1 MPNSSGH
8 SYDDDQLIYQP
19 DDLEQSS
26 TVTEILQHVQT
37 ISRNSEKQ
45 TEHLDHLIHE
55 TQSERIQKATQTL
68 EAQQAARKT
77 LTHTDTAVLPTAT
90 LPTATRTANG
100 LKTNSTNPD
109 NTGKGPNKT
118 APNETTSLLTSINS
132 NTKNLV
138 HQGKTHGKSISN
150 LENWLNEHGLHGMSN
165 IHALLKKHS
174 ERFQHLQSFLPH
186 RQKNKVESDDA
197 SAATTM
203 VMKPVGKTDDK
214 TVKTNEPTQTAQHTP
229 TAIKKEHQQAATE
242 QKDSTRAT
250 QLKEFHSMEQDLAN
264 DLKIRKS
271 SMKEARKTYGRHSAE
286 YQMLKND
293 YQTARNHHLKQAEAR
308 AKELNTTSHLHE
320 LTQTHPLA
328 GFKFDD
334 DSILGK
340 LFNPLL
346 ADSNPEEILT
356 SMILGGITDGI
367 RLHREYSN
375 MNRNLGTNLG
385 DDIMIQGG
393 NLLADAE
400 QKIGLTT
407 YNGKNLDT
415 WRTEARSLNMQYGS
429 TGWDTWMSS
438 MKQLSNMGLSNDTNL
453 KNYALEMSTMG
464 KSASQVSQTF
474 NQLTTI
480 SKQVGVSFKNLSDTA
495 TNLSTTALKGTGNS
509 NGVISGTA
517 SLEKYM
523 NSIGMKTDAST
534 MSKLFSNQMF
544 ESMELKELTQEG
556 YGSEAAAAEATNP
569 TLLASLAAQKGVL
582 TGSLK
587 NLLRVAQNAGN
598 NTSAGV
604 YGFDMDAS
612 FLGLNP
618 LEMSKT
624 SSQSMMNANTNVTVT
639 VKTDKNLSA
648 DVYKNNQ
655 MMKALHG
662 DTDAYYTVNNQ

>member
-1 MPNSSGH
+1 MPNSSGR

-19 DDLEQSS
+19 DDLESTS

-45 TEHLDHLIHE
+45 TDHLNHLIHE

-68 EAQQAARKT
+68 EAQQAARKN
-77 LTHTDTAVLPTAT
+77 LTHT
-90 LPTATRTANG
+90 
-100 LKTNSTNPD
+100 NSTPPII
-109 NTGKGPNKT
+109 NTTVPSKT
-118 APNETTSLLTSINS
+118 AINKNSPLSPDAGSPSSKRGTTNETTSLLTSINT

-138 HQGKTHGKSISN
+138 HQGKTHAHNMSN
-150 LENWLNEHGLHGMSN
+150 LETWLNEHGLTGMST
-165 IHALLKKHS
+165 IHSLLKKHS
-174 ERFQHLQSFLPH
+174 ERFQHLQQLIPH
-186 RQKNKVESDDA
+186 RTKKTETDA
-197 SAATTM
+197 SAATPT
-203 VMKPVGKTDDK
+203 VMKSVKTGDK
-214 TVKTNEPTQTAQHTP
+214 TVKTAELTEKTA
-229 TAIKKEHQQAATE
+229 HQPSALKRE
-242 QKDSTRAT
+242 QKATTKEQSEETRAL
-250 QLKEFHSMEQDLAN
+250 QLKEFHTMENDLAN

-271 SMKEARKTYGRHSAE
+271 SMREARKTYGRHSTE

-293 YQTARNHHLKQAEAR
+293 YQTAYNHHLKTVEAR
-308 AKELNTTSHLHE
+308 AQELHTNSTLKQLTHTHSLHNI
-320 LTQTHPLA
+320 H
-328 GFKFDD
+328 FDD

-356 SMILGGITDGI
+356 SMVLGGISDGI
-367 RLHREYSN
+367 RLHREYTN

-385 DDIMIQGG
+385 DDLMIQGG

-415 WRTEARSLNMQYGS
+415 WRSEARELNMQYGT

-438 MKQLSNMGLSNDTNL
+438 MKHLSNMGLSNDTNL
-453 KNYALEMSTMG
+453 KNYAMEMSTMG

-474 NQLTTI
+474 TQLSTI
-480 SKQVGVSFKNLSDTA
+480 SKQMGVSFKNLSDTA
-495 TNLSTTALKGTGNS
+495 ANLSTTALKGTGNS
-509 NGVISGTA
+509 TGVIKGTA
-517 SLEKYM
+517 NLEKYM

-544 ESMELKELTQEG
+544 ESMELKELTEKG

-569 TLLASLAAQKGVL
+569 TLLASLAASKGVL

-587 NLLRVAQNAGN
+587 NLLHIAQTAGN

-618 LEMSKT
+618 LDVSK
-624 SSQSMMNANTNVTVT
+624 SSSTKMMNANTNVTVT

>member
-1 MPNSSGH
+1 MPNSSGR

-19 DDLEQSS
+19 DDLEQTS

-45 TEHLDHLIHE
+45 TAHLDHLIHE

-68 EAQQAARKT
+68 EAQQAARKN
-77 LTHTDTAVLPTAT
+77 LTHGNNTVLSTASPTASKT
-90 LPTATRTANG
+90 TNN
-100 LKTNSTNPD
+100 LKTNPNASNSGTPSSKHST
-109 NTGKGPNKT
+109 G
-118 APNETTSLLTSINS
+118 NETTSLLSSINT

-138 HQGKTHGKSISN
+138 HQGKTHAHNMSN
-150 LENWLNEHGLHGMSN
+150 LETWLNEHGLTGMST
-165 IHALLKKHS
+165 IHSLLKKHS
-174 ERFQHLQSFLPH
+174 EHFQHLQSFLPH
-186 RQKNKVESDDA
+186 RKKKTNDDTADTIVLPKQTPKN
-197 SAATTM
+197 
-203 VMKPVGKTDDK
+203 
-214 TVKTNEPTQTAQHTP
+214 TVKTAEPTGKTTTP
-229 TAIKKEHQQAATE
+229 QAIKREEKTATKEQSE
-242 QKDSTRAT
+242 ETRAT
-250 QLKEFHSMEQDLAN
+250 QLKEFHTMENDLAN

-271 SMKEARKTYGRHSAE
+271 SMREARKTYGRHSTE

-293 YQTARNHHLKQAEAR
+293 YQTAYNHHLKTVEAR
-308 AKELNTTSHLHE
+308 AQELHTNSTLKQLTHSHSLHNI
-320 LTQTHPLA
+320 H
-328 GFKFDD
+328 FDD
-334 DSILGK
+334 DSLLGK

-356 SMILGGITDGI
+356 SMILGGISDGI
-367 RLHREYSN
+367 RLHREYTN

-385 DDIMIQGG
+385 DDLMIQGG

-407 YNGKNLDT
+407 YNGKTLDA
-415 WRTEARSLNMQYGS
+415 WRTEARELNMQYG
-429 TGWDTWMSS
+429 TTEWDTWMSS

-453 KNYALEMSTMG
+453 KNYAMEMSTMG

-474 NQLTTI
+474 NQLSTI
-480 SKQVGVSFKNLSDTA
+480 SKQMGVSFKNLSDTA
-495 TNLSTTALKGTGNS
+495 ASLSTTALKGTGNS
-509 NGVISGTA
+509 QGVISGTA
-517 SLEKYM
+517 NLEKYM

-544 ESMELKELTQEG
+544 QSMELKELTEEG
-556 YGSEAAAAEATNP
+556 YGSEAAAAEATSP
-569 TLLASLAAQKGVL
+569 TLLASLAASKGVL

-587 NLLRVAQNAGN
+587 NLLHIAQSAGN

-618 LEMSKT
+618 LDVSK
-624 SSQSMMNANTNVTVT
+624 SSSKSMMNANTNVTVT

>member
-1 MPNSSGH
+1 MSNSSGH
-8 SYDDDQLIYQP
+8 TYDDDQLIYQP
-19 DDLEQSS
+19 DDLESTS
-26 TVTEILQHVQT
+26 TVSEILQHVQT

-45 TEHLDHLIHE
+45 TEHLNHLIHE

-77 LTHTDTAVLPTAT
+77 LTHTNTVLPAAT
-90 LPTATRTANG
+90 VPTARANNG
-100 LKTNSTNPD
+100 LKTNSTNPEAGKAPGKT
-109 NTGKGPNKT
+109 NTN
-118 APNETTSLLTSINS
+118 NETTSLLTSINS
-132 NTKNLV
+132 NTKSLV
-138 HQGKTHGKSISN
+138 HQGKTHGKNMSN

-174 ERFQHLQSFLPH
+174 ERFQHLQSFLSH

-197 SAATTM
+197 SAATTT
-203 VMKPVGKTDDK
+203 VMKPVSKPDDK
-214 TVKTNEPTQTAQHTP
+214 TVKTAESQSTGKAHPSTL
-229 TAIKKEHQQAATE
+229 KREEKQATTE
-242 QKDSTRAT
+242 QKDSTRNT
-250 QLKEFHSMEQDLAN
+250 QLKEFHSMEQSLADDLR
-264 DLKIRKS
+264 IRKN

-293 YQTARNHHLKQAEAR
+293 YQTARDHHMKQAEAR
-308 AKELNTTSHLHE
+308 AKELNTSSHLHE
-320 LTQTHPLA
+320 LTQSHPLA

-346 ADSNPEEILT
+346 EDNTPTELIS

-375 MNRNLGTNLG
+375 MNRNLGTNFG
-385 DDIMIQGG
+385 DDILMQGT
-393 NLLADAE
+393 NMLADAE
-400 QKIGLTT
+400 QKLGITT
-407 YNGKNLDT
+407 YSGKNLDA
-415 WRTEARSLNMQYGS
+415 WRDEARTLNMQYGS
-429 TGWDTWMSS
+429 TQWDTWMSS
-438 MKQLSNMGLSNDTNL
+438 MKQLSNMGLSNDSNL
-453 KNYALEMSTMG
+453 KNYALEMSAMG

-474 NQLTTI
+474 SQLTTI

-495 TNLSTTALKGTGNS
+495 TSLSTTALKGTGNS
-509 NGVISGTA
+509 SGVISGTA
-517 SLEKYM
+517 NLEKYM

-569 TLLASLAAQKGVL
+569 TLLASLAASKGVL

-618 LEMSKT
+618 LDVSKS

>member
-19 DDLEQSS
+19 DDLEQTS

-45 TEHLDHLIHE
+45 TDHLNHLIHE

-68 EAQQAARKT
+68 EAQQAARKN
-77 LTHTDTAVLPTAT
+77 LTHGNSTSLSTASPAASKT
-90 LPTATRTANG
+90 PNN
-100 LKTNSTNPD
+100 LKTSTNASNGGSPSSKRG
-109 NTGKGPNKT
+109 TQ
-118 APNETTSLLTSINS
+118 NETTSLLTSINT

-138 HQGKTHGKSISN
+138 HQGKTHAHSMSN
-150 LENWLNEHGLHGMSN
+150 LETWLNEHGLTGMST
-165 IHALLKKHS
+165 IHSLLKKHS
-174 ERFQHLQSFLPH
+174 EHFQHLQSFLPH
-186 RQKNKVESDDA
+186 RKK
-197 SAATTM
+197 
-203 VMKPVGKTDDK
+203 KTDNTDTTDTVVLPK
-214 TVKTNEPTQTAQHTP
+214 QKPSNTVKTAEQATDKTTAPHTIKREEK
-229 TAIKKEHQQAATE
+229 TATKEQSE
-242 QKDSTRAT
+242 ETRAQ
-250 QLKEFHSMEQDLAN
+250 QLKEFHSMENELAN

-271 SMKEARKTYGRHSAE
+271 SMREARKTYGRHSTE

-293 YQTARNHHLKQAEAR
+293 YQTARNHHLKTVEAR
-308 AKELNTTSHLHE
+308 AQELHTTSTLKQLTHNHSLHNI
-320 LTQTHPLA
+320 H
-328 GFKFDD
+328 FDD

-356 SMILGGITDGI
+356 SMILGGISDGI
-367 RLHREYSN
+367 RLHREYTN

-385 DDIMIQGG
+385 DDLMIQGG

-407 YNGKNLDT
+407 YNGKNLDA
-415 WRTEARSLNMQYGS
+415 WRTEARDLNMQYG
-429 TGWDTWMSS
+429 TTEWDTWMSS
-438 MKQLSNMGLSNDTNL
+438 MKHLSNMGLSNDTNL
-453 KNYALEMSTMG
+453 KNYAMEMSTMG

-474 NQLTTI
+474 TQLSTI
-480 SKQVGVSFKNLSDTA
+480 SKQMGVSFKNLSDTA
-495 TNLSTTALKGTGNS
+495 ANLSTTALKGTGNS
-509 NGVISGTA
+509 QGVIKGTA
-517 SLEKYM
+517 NLEKYM

-544 ESMELKELTQEG
+544 QSMELKELTEKG
-556 YGSEAAAAEATNP
+556 YGSEAAAAEATSP
-569 TLLASLAAQKGVL
+569 TLLASLAASKGVL

-587 NLLRVAQNAGN
+587 NLLHIAQTAGN

-604 YGFDMDAS
+604 YGFDMEAS

-618 LEMSKT
+618 LDVSK
-624 SSQSMMNANTNVTVT
+624 SSSTKMMNANTNVTVT

>member
-1 MPNSSGH
+1 MPNSSGR

-19 DDLEQSS
+19 DDLESTS

-45 TEHLDHLIHE
+45 TAHLNHLIHE

-68 EAQQAARKT
+68 EAQQAARKN
-77 LTHTDTAVLPTAT
+77 LTHNNSTSLSTASPAASKTAI
-90 LPTATRTANG
+90 N
-100 LKTNSTNPD
+100 KTNP
-109 NTGKGPNKT
+109 NTSNGGSPSSKRGT
-118 APNETTSLLTSINS
+118 QNETTSLLTSINT

-138 HQGKTHGKSISN
+138 HQGKTHAHTMSN
-150 LENWLNEHGLHGMSN
+150 LETWLNEHGLTGMST
-165 IHALLKKHS
+165 IHSLLKKHS
-174 ERFQHLQSFLPH
+174 EHFQHLQQFLPH
-186 RQKNKVESDDA
+186 RKKKTNDDTD
-197 SAATTM
+197 TTDT
-203 VMKPVGKTDDK
+203 VVLPKQTPSN
-214 TVKTNEPTQTAQHTP
+214 TVKTAEQATDKTTTPHTI
-229 TAIKKEHQQAATE
+229 TRE
-242 QKDSTRAT
+242 QKTTIKEQSEETRAQ
-250 QLKEFHSMEQDLAN
+250 QLKEFHSMENELAD
-264 DLKIRKS
+264 DLKIRKN
-271 SMKEARKTYGRHSAE
+271 SMREARKTYGRHSTE

-293 YQTARNHHLKQAEAR
+293 YQTARNHHLKTAEAR
-308 AKELNTTSHLHE
+308 AKELHTTST
-320 LTQTHPLA
+320 LTQLTHSHSLHNIH
-328 GFKFDD
+328 FDD

-356 SMILGGITDGI
+356 SMILGGISDGI
-367 RLHREYSN
+367 RLHREYTN

-385 DDIMIQGG
+385 DDLMIQGG

-407 YNGKNLDT
+407 YNGKNLDA
-415 WRTEARSLNMQYGS
+415 WRTEARELNMQYGT

-438 MKQLSNMGLSNDTNL
+438 MKQLSNMGLASDTNL
-453 KNYALEMSTMG
+453 KNYAMEMSTMG

-474 NQLTTI
+474 NQLSTI
-480 SKQVGVSFKNLSDTA
+480 SKQMGVSFKNLSDTA
-495 TNLSTTALKGTGNS
+495 TSLSTTALKGTGNS
-509 NGVISGTA
+509 TGVISGTA
-517 SLEKYM
+517 NLEKYM

-544 ESMELKELTQEG
+544 QSMELKELTEEG
-556 YGSEAAAAEATNP
+556 YGSEAAAAEATSP
-569 TLLASLAAQKGVL
+569 TLLASLAASKGVL

-587 NLLRVAQNAGN
+587 NLLHIAQTAGN

-618 LEMSKT
+618 LDVSK
-624 SSQSMMNANTNVTVT
+624 SSSTKMMNANTNVTVT

>member
-1 MPNSSGH
+1 MPNSSGR

-19 DDLEQSS
+19 DDLEQTS

-45 TEHLDHLIHE
+45 TAHLDHLIHE

-68 EAQQAARKT
+68 EAQQAARKN
-77 LTHTDTAVLPTAT
+77 LTHSNSTSLSTVSPTT
-90 LPTATRTANG
+90 VKTTRN
-100 LKTNSTNPD
+100 LKTNPNASNSGTPSSKHST
-109 NTGKGPNKT
+109 G
-118 APNETTSLLTSINS
+118 NETTSLLSSINT

-138 HQGKTHGKSISN
+138 HQGKTHAHNMSN
-150 LENWLNEHGLHGMSN
+150 LETWLNEHGLTGMST
-165 IHALLKKHS
+165 IHSLLKKHS
-174 ERFQHLQSFLPH
+174 EHFQHLQSFLPH
-186 RQKNKVESDDA
+186 RKKKTNDNTADTVVLPKQTPKN
-197 SAATTM
+197 
-203 VMKPVGKTDDK
+203 
-214 TVKTNEPTQTAQHTP
+214 TVKTAEQATGKTTTPHTIKREEKTAT
-229 TAIKKEHQQAATE
+229 KEQSE
-242 QKDSTRAT
+242 ETRAT
-250 QLKEFHSMEQDLAN
+250 QLKEFHTMENELAD
-264 DLKIRKS
+264 DLKIRKN
-271 SMKEARKTYGRHSAE
+271 SMREARKTYGRHSTE

-293 YQTARNHHLKQAEAR
+293 YQTAYNHHLKTVEAR
-308 AKELNTTSHLHE
+308 AQELHTTSTLKQLTHSHSLHNI
-320 LTQTHPLA
+320 H
-328 GFKFDD
+328 FDD
-334 DSILGK
+334 DSLLGK

-356 SMILGGITDGI
+356 SMILGGISDGI
-367 RLHREYSN
+367 RLHREYTN

-385 DDIMIQGG
+385 DDLMIQGG

-407 YNGKNLDT
+407 YNGKNLDA
-415 WRTEARSLNMQYGS
+415 WRTEARDLNMQYG
-429 TGWDTWMSS
+429 TTEWDTWMSS
-438 MKQLSNMGLSNDTNL
+438 MKHLSNMGLANDTNL
-453 KNYALEMSTMG
+453 KNYAMEMSTMG

-474 NQLTTI
+474 TQLSTI
-480 SKQVGVSFKNLSDTA
+480 SKQMGVSFKNLSDTA
-495 TNLSTTALKGTGNS
+495 ASLSTTALKGTGTS
-509 NGVISGTA
+509 TGVIRGTA
-517 SLEKYM
+517 NLEKYM

-544 ESMELKELTQEG
+544 QSMELKELTEEG
-556 YGSEAAAAEATNP
+556 YGSEAAAAEATSP
-569 TLLASLAAQKGVL
+569 TLLASLAASKGVL

-587 NLLRVAQNAGN
+587 NLLHIAQSAGN

-618 LEMSKT
+618 LDVSKS

>member
-1 MPNSSGH
+1 MPNSSGR

-19 DDLEQSS
+19 DDLEQTS

-45 TEHLDHLIHE
+45 TAHLDHLIHE

-68 EAQQAARKT
+68 EAQQAARKN
-77 LTHTDTAVLPTAT
+77 LTHGTNTVLSTASPTASK
-90 LPTATRTANG
+90 TAIN
-100 LKTNSTNPD
+100 KTNVNANNG
-109 NTGKGPNKT
+109 NTASSKHGT
-118 APNETTSLLTSINS
+118 QNETTSLLTSINT

-138 HQGKTHGKSISN
+138 HQGKTHAHSMSN
-150 LENWLNEHGLHGMSN
+150 LETWLNEHGLTGMST
-165 IHALLKKHS
+165 IHSLLKKHS
-174 ERFQHLQSFLPH
+174 ETFQRLQSFLPH
-186 RQKNKVESDDA
+186 RKKKTENTDA
-197 SAATTM
+197 SAATTT
-203 VMKPVGKTDDK
+203 VMKPVKTADK
-214 TVKTNEPTQTAQHTP
+214 TVKTAEPTEKTARQPSTL
-229 TAIKKEHQQAATE
+229 KRE
-242 QKDSTRAT
+242 QKTTAKEQSEETRAQ
-250 QLKEFHSMEQDLAN
+250 QLKEFHTMENDLAN

-271 SMKEARKTYGRHSAE
+271 SMREARKTYGRHSAE

-293 YQTARNHHLKQAEAR
+293 YQTARNHHFKTVEAR
-308 AKELNTTSHLHE
+308 AQELHTTSTLKQLTHSHSLHNI
-320 LTQTHPLA
+320 H
-328 GFKFDD
+328 FDD

-356 SMILGGITDGI
+356 SMILGGISDGI
-367 RLHREYSN
+367 RLHREYTN

-385 DDIMIQGG
+385 DDLMIQGG

-407 YNGKNLDT
+407 YNGKNLDA
-415 WRTEARSLNMQYGS
+415 WRTEARDLNMQYG
-429 TGWDTWMSS
+429 TTEWDTWMSS
-438 MKQLSNMGLSNDTNL
+438 MKHLSNMGLASDSNL
-453 KNYALEMSTMG
+453 KNYAMEMSTMG

-474 NQLTTI
+474 TQLSTI
-480 SKQVGVSFKNLSDTA
+480 SKQMGVSFKNLSDTA
-495 TNLSTTALKGTGNS
+495 ASLSTTALKGTGNS
-509 NGVISGTA
+509 TGVISGTA
-517 SLEKYM
+517 NLEKYM

-544 ESMELKELTQEG
+544 QSMELKELTEKG
-556 YGSEAAAAEATNP
+556 YGSEAAAAEATSP
-569 TLLASLAAQKGVL
+569 TLLASLAASKGVL

-587 NLLRVAQNAGN
+587 NLLHIAQSAGN

-618 LEMSKT
+618 LEVSK
-624 SSQSMMNANTNVTVT
+624 SSSTKMMNANTNVTVT

-662 DTDAYYTVNNQ
+662 DTEAYYTVNNQ

>member
-1 MPNSSGH
+1 MPNSSGR

-19 DDLEQSS
+19 DDLEQTS

-45 TEHLDHLIHE
+45 TAHLDHLIHE

-68 EAQQAARKT
+68 EAQQAARKNLPHGNST
-77 LTHTDTAVLPTAT
+77 SLSTASPTT
-90 LPTATRTANG
+90 PKTAIN
-100 LKTNSTNPD
+100 KTNPNASNG
-109 NTGKGPNKT
+109 NTPSSKHSV
-118 APNETTSLLTSINS
+118 ANETTSLLTSINT

-138 HQGKTHGKSISN
+138 HQGKTHAHTMSN
-150 LENWLNEHGLHGMSN
+150 LETWLNEHGLTGMST
-165 IHALLKKHS
+165 IHSLIKKHS
-174 ERFQHLQSFLPH
+174 EQFSHLQQFLPH
-186 RQKNKVESDDA
+186 RRKNKAETDA
-197 SAATTM
+197 ADTIILPKTPSKNTPKTAEPTEHATDKTTTPHTIQREQKAAT
-203 VMKPVGKTDDK
+203 
-214 TVKTNEPTQTAQHTP
+214 Q
-229 TAIKKEHQQAATE
+229 E
-242 QKDSTRAT
+242 QSDETRAT
-250 QLKEFHSMEQDLAN
+250 QLKEFHSMENELAN
-264 DLKIRKS
+264 DLKIRKN
-271 SMKEARKTYGRHSAE
+271 SMREARKTYGRHSTE
-286 YQMLKND
+286 YKMLKND
-293 YQTARNHHLKQAEAR
+293 YQTARNHHLKTAEAR
-308 AKELNTTSHLHE
+308 AQELHTTSTLKQLTHSHSSLHNI
-320 LTQTHPLA
+320 H
-328 GFKFDD
+328 FDD

-367 RLHREYSN
+367 RLHREYTN

-385 DDIMIQGG
+385 DDLMIQGD

-415 WRTEARSLNMQYGS
+415 WRSEARDLNMQYG
-429 TGWDTWMSS
+429 TTEWDTWMSS
-438 MKQLSNMGLSNDTNL
+438 MKHLSNMGLANDSNL
-453 KNYALEMSTMG
+453 KNYAMEMSTMG

-474 NQLTTI
+474 TQLSTI
-480 SKQVGVSFKNLSDTA
+480 SKQMGVSFKNLSDTA
-495 TNLSTTALKGTGNS
+495 ASLSTTALKGTGNS
-509 NGVISGTA
+509 TGVISGTA
-517 SLEKYM
+517 NLEKYM

-544 ESMELKELTQEG
+544 QSMELKELTEEG
-556 YGSEAAAAEATNP
+556 YGSEAAAAEATSP
-569 TLLASLAAQKGVL
+569 TLLASLAASKGVL

-587 NLLRVAQNAGN
+587 NLLHIAQTAGN

-604 YGFDMDAS
+604 YGFDMNAS

-618 LEMSKT
+618 LDMSK
-624 SSQSMMNANTNVTVT
+624 SSSTSMMNANTNVTVT

>member
-1 MPNSSGH
+1 MPNSSGR

-19 DDLEQSS
+19 DDLEQTS

-45 TEHLDHLIHE
+45 TAHLDHLIHE

-68 EAQQAARKT
+68 EAQQAARKN
-77 LTHTDTAVLPTAT
+77 LTHGNTTVLSTASPAASKTAI
-90 LPTATRTANG
+90 N
-100 LKTNSTNPD
+100 KTNPNASTGGTTPSKHS
-109 NTGKGPNKT
+109 TG
-118 APNETTSLLTSINS
+118 NETTSLLTSINT
-132 NTKNLV
+132 NTRNLV
-138 HQGKTHGKSISN
+138 HQGKTHAHTMSN
-150 LENWLNEHGLHGMSN
+150 LETWLNEHGLTGMST
-165 IHALLKKHS
+165 IHSLLKKHS
-174 ERFQHLQSFLPH
+174 EHFQHLQSFLPH
-186 RQKNKVESDDA
+186 RKKKTNDDTDA
-197 SAATTM
+197 SATTT
-203 VMKPVGKTDDK
+203 VMKPVKTDDK
-214 TVKTNEPTQTAQHTP
+214 TVKTAEPIEKTGRQPSAL
-229 TAIKKEHQQAATE
+229 KRE
-242 QKDSTRAT
+242 QKTTIKEQSEETRAT
-250 QLKEFHSMEQDLAN
+250 QLKEFHTMENDLAD

-271 SMKEARKTYGRHSAE
+271 SMREARKTYGRHSSE

-293 YQTARNHHLKQAEAR
+293 YQTAYNHHLKTVEAR
-308 AKELNTTSHLHE
+308 AQELHTNSTLKQLTHSHSLHNI
-320 LTQTHPLA
+320 H
-328 GFKFDD
+328 FDD

-356 SMILGGITDGI
+356 SMILGGISDGI
-367 RLHREYSN
+367 RLHREYTN

-385 DDIMIQGG
+385 DDLMIQGG

-407 YNGKNLDT
+407 YNGKNLDA
-415 WRTEARSLNMQYGS
+415 WRTEARDLNMQYGT

-438 MKQLSNMGLSNDTNL
+438 MKHLSNMGLSNDTNL
-453 KNYALEMSTMG
+453 KNYAMEMSTMG

-474 NQLTTI
+474 NQLSTI
-480 SKQVGVSFKNLSDTA
+480 SKQMGVSFKNLSDTA
-495 TNLSTTALKGTGNS
+495 TNLSTTALKGTGTS
-509 NGVISGTA
+509 TGVISGTA
-517 SLEKYM
+517 NLEKYM

-544 ESMELKELTQEG
+544 QSMELKELTEEG
-556 YGSEAAAAEATNP
+556 YGSEAAAAEATSP
-569 TLLASLAAQKGVL
+569 TLLASLAASKGVL

-587 NLLRVAQNAGN
+587 NLLHIAQSAGN

-618 LEMSKT
+618 LEVSK
-624 SSQSMMNANTNVTVT
+624 SSSTKMMNANTNVTVT

>member
-19 DDLEQSS
+19 DDLEQTS

-45 TEHLDHLIHE
+45 TAHLDHLIHE

-68 EAQQAARKT
+68 EAQQAARKN
-77 LTHTDTAVLPTAT
+77 LTHDTNTVLSTASPTASK
-90 LPTATRTANG
+90 TAIN
-100 LKTNSTNPD
+100 KTN
-109 NTGKGPNKT
+109 PNASNGNVSSSKRGT
-118 APNETTSLLTSINS
+118 QNETTSLLTSINT

-138 HQGKTHGKSISN
+138 HQGKTHAHTMSN
-150 LENWLNEHGLHGMSN
+150 LETWLNEHGLTGMST
-165 IHALLKKHS
+165 IHSLLKKHS
-174 ERFQHLQSFLPH
+174 EHFQHLQSFLPH
-186 RQKNKVESDDA
+186 RKK
-197 SAATTM
+197 
-203 VMKPVGKTDDK
+203 KTDNTDTTDTVSLPK
-214 TVKTNEPTQTAQHTP
+214 QTPKNTVKTAEQAKDKTTTPHTIKREEKTAT
-229 TAIKKEHQQAATE
+229 KEQSE
-242 QKDSTRAT
+242 ETRAT
-250 QLKEFHSMEQDLAN
+250 QLKEFHSMENELAD
-264 DLKIRKS
+264 DLKIRKN
-271 SMKEARKTYGRHSAE
+271 SMREARKTYGRHSTE

-293 YQTARNHHLKQAEAR
+293 YQTARNHHFKTVEAR
-308 AKELNTTSHLHE
+308 AQELHTNSTLKQLTHTHSLHNI
-320 LTQTHPLA
+320 H
-328 GFKFDD
+328 FDD

-356 SMILGGITDGI
+356 SMILGGISDGI
-367 RLHREYSN
+367 RLHREYTN

-385 DDIMIQGG
+385 DDLMIQGG

-415 WRTEARSLNMQYGS
+415 WRSEARDLNMQYGT

-438 MKQLSNMGLSNDTNL
+438 MKHLSNMGLANDSNL
-453 KNYALEMSTMG
+453 KNYALEMSAMG

-474 NQLTTI
+474 TQLSTI
-480 SKQVGVSFKNLSDTA
+480 SKQMGVSFKNLSDTA
-495 TNLSTTALKGTGNS
+495 TSLSSTALKGTGNS
-509 NGVISGTA
+509 TGVISGTA
-517 SLEKYM
+517 NLEKYM

-544 ESMELKELTQEG
+544 ESMELKELTEKG

-569 TLLASLAAQKGVL
+569 TLLASLAASKGVL

-587 NLLRVAQNAGN
+587 NLLHIAQSAGN

-618 LEMSKT
+618 LEVSK
-624 SSQSMMNANTNVTVT
+624 SSSTKMMNANTNVTVT

>member
-1 MPNSSGH
+1 MPNSSGR

-19 DDLEQSS
+19 DDLESTS

-45 TEHLDHLIHE
+45 TDHLNHLIHE

-68 EAQQAARKT
+68 EAQQAARKN
-77 LTHTDTAVLPTAT
+77 LTHT
-90 LPTATRTANG
+90 
-100 LKTNSTNPD
+100 NSTPPII
-109 NTGKGPNKT
+109 NTTVPSKT
-118 APNETTSLLTSINS
+118 AINKNSPLSPDAGSPSSKRGTTNETTSLLTSINT

-138 HQGKTHGKSISN
+138 HQGKTHAHNMSN
-150 LENWLNEHGLHGMSN
+150 LETWLNEHGLTGMST
-165 IHALLKKHS
+165 IHSLLKKHS
-174 ERFQHLQSFLPH
+174 EHFQHLQQLIPH
-186 RQKNKVESDDA
+186 RTKKTNDDA
-197 SAATTM
+197 DTTDT
-203 VMKPVGKTDDK
+203 VVLPKQTTKN
-214 TVKTNEPTQTAQHTP
+214 TVKTAETTTEKTTTPHTIKREEKATA
-229 TAIKKEHQQAATE
+229 KEQSE
-242 QKDSTRAT
+242 ETRAT
-250 QLKEFHSMEQDLAN
+250 QLKEFHSMENKLAD
-264 DLKIRKS
+264 DLKIRKN
-271 SMKEARKTYGRHSAE
+271 SMREARKTYGRHSTE

-293 YQTARNHHLKQAEAR
+293 YQTARNHHLKTVEAR
-308 AKELNTTSHLHE
+308 AQELHTTSTLKQLTHNHSLHNI
-320 LTQTHPLA
+320 H
-328 GFKFDD
+328 FDD
-334 DSILGK
+334 DSLLGK

-346 ADSNPEEILT
+346 ADSNPEEIIT
-356 SMILGGITDGI
+356 SMILGGISDGI
-367 RLHREYSN
+367 RLHREYTN

-385 DDIMIQGG
+385 DDLMIQGG

-415 WRTEARSLNMQYGS
+415 WRSEARELNMQYGT

-438 MKQLSNMGLSNDTNL
+438 MKHLSNMGLSNDTNL
-453 KNYALEMSTMG
+453 KNYAMEMSTMG

-474 NQLTTI
+474 TQLSTI
-480 SKQVGVSFKNLSDTA
+480 SKQMGVSFKNLSDTA
-495 TNLSTTALKGTGNS
+495 ASLSTTALKGTGNS
-509 NGVISGTA
+509 TGVISGTA
-517 SLEKYM
+517 NLEKYM

-544 ESMELKELTQEG
+544 ESMELKELTEKG

-569 TLLASLAAQKGVL
+569 TLLASLAASKGVL

-587 NLLRVAQNAGN
+587 NLLHIAQTAGN

-618 LEMSKT
+618 LDVSK
-624 SSQSMMNANTNVTVT
+624 SSSTKMMNANTNVTVT

>member
-1 MPNSSGH
+1 MPNSSGR

-19 DDLEQSS
+19 DDLEQTS

-45 TEHLDHLIHE
+45 TAHLDHLIHE

-68 EAQQAARKT
+68 EAQQAARKN
-77 LTHTDTAVLPTAT
+77 LTHSNNTVLSTASPAASKT
-90 LPTATRTANG
+90 PNN
-100 LKTNSTNPD
+100 LKTSTHASNENIPSSKRS
-109 NTGKGPNKT
+109 TG
-118 APNETTSLLTSINS
+118 NETTSLLNSINT

-138 HQGKTHGKSISN
+138 HQGKTHAHNMSN
-150 LENWLNEHGLHGMSN
+150 LETWLNEHGLTGMST
-165 IHALLKKHS
+165 IHSLLKKHS
-174 ERFQHLQSFLPH
+174 EHFQHLQQFLPH
-186 RQKNKVESDDA
+186 RKKKTNDDTDTTDTIILPKQTPKN
-197 SAATTM
+197 TI
-203 VMKPVGKTDDK
+203 KTAEQAQDK
-214 TVKTNEPTQTAQHTP
+214 TTTPHTIKREEKTAT
-229 TAIKKEHQQAATE
+229 KEQSE
-242 QKDSTRAT
+242 ETRAT
-250 QLKEFHSMEQDLAN
+250 QLKEFHTMENELAD
-264 DLKIRKS
+264 DLKIRKN
-271 SMKEARKTYGRHSAE
+271 SMRDARKTYGRHSSE

-293 YQTARNHHLKQAEAR
+293 YQTARNHHFKTVEAR
-308 AKELNTTSHLHE
+308 AQELHTTSTLKQLTHSHSLHNI
-320 LTQTHPLA
+320 H
-328 GFKFDD
+328 FDD
-334 DSILGK
+334 DSLLGK

-356 SMILGGITDGI
+356 SMILGGISDGI
-367 RLHREYSN
+367 RLHREYTN

-385 DDIMIQGG
+385 DDLMIQGG

-407 YNGKNLDT
+407 YNGKNLDA
-415 WRTEARSLNMQYGS
+415 WRTEARDLNMQYG
-429 TGWDTWMSS
+429 TTEWDTWMSS
-438 MKQLSNMGLSNDTNL
+438 MKQLSNMGLSNDSNL
-453 KNYALEMSTMG
+453 KNYAMEMSTMG

-474 NQLTTI
+474 TQLSTI
-480 SKQVGVSFKNLSDTA
+480 SKQMGVSFKNLSDTA
-495 TNLSTTALKGTGNS
+495 ANLSTTALKGTGNS
-509 NGVISGTA
+509 TGVISGTA
-517 SLEKYM
+517 NLEKYM

-544 ESMELKELTQEG
+544 QSMELKELTEEG
-556 YGSEAAAAEATNP
+556 YGSEAAAAEATSP
-569 TLLASLAAQKGVL
+569 TLLASLAASKGVL

-587 NLLRVAQNAGN
+587 NLLHIAQSAGN

-618 LEMSKT
+618 LEVSKS

>member
-1 MPNSSGH
+1 MPNSSGR

-19 DDLEQSS
+19 DDLEQTS

-45 TEHLDHLIHE
+45 TAHLDHLIHE

-68 EAQQAARKT
+68 EAQQAARKN
-77 LTHTDTAVLPTAT
+77 LTHSNNTVLSTASPAASKT
-90 LPTATRTANG
+90 PNN
-100 LKTNSTNPD
+100 LKTSTHASNENIPSSKRS
-109 NTGKGPNKT
+109 TG
-118 APNETTSLLTSINS
+118 NETTSLLNSINT

-138 HQGKTHGKSISN
+138 HQGKTHAHNMSN
-150 LENWLNEHGLHGMSN
+150 LETWLNEHGLTGMST
-165 IHALLKKHS
+165 IHSLLKKHS
-174 ERFQHLQSFLPH
+174 EHFQHLQQFLPH
-186 RQKNKVESDDA
+186 RKKKTNDDTDT
-197 SAATTM
+197 SAATTT
-203 VMKPVGKTDDK
+203 VMKPVKTDDK
-214 TVKTNEPTQTAQHTP
+214 TVKTAEPTEKTARQP
-229 TAIKKEHQQAATE
+229 SALKRE
-242 QKDSTRAT
+242 QKATTKEQSEETRAQ
-250 QLKEFHSMEQDLAN
+250 QLKEFHTMENDLAN
-264 DLKIRKS
+264 DLKIRKN
-271 SMKEARKTYGRHSAE
+271 SMREARKTYGRHSSE

-293 YQTARNHHLKQAEAR
+293 YQTARNHHFKTVEAR
-308 AKELNTTSHLHE
+308 AQELHTTSTLKQLTHSHSLHNI
-320 LTQTHPLA
+320 H
-328 GFKFDD
+328 FDD
-334 DSILGK
+334 DSLLGK

-356 SMILGGITDGI
+356 SMILGGISDGI
-367 RLHREYSN
+367 RLHREYTN

-385 DDIMIQGG
+385 DDLMIQGG

-407 YNGKNLDT
+407 YNGKNLDA
-415 WRTEARSLNMQYGS
+415 WRTEARDLNMQYG
-429 TGWDTWMSS
+429 TTEWDTWMSS
-438 MKQLSNMGLSNDTNL
+438 MKQLSNMGLSNDSNL
-453 KNYALEMSTMG
+453 KNYAMEMSTMG

-474 NQLTTI
+474 TQLSTI
-480 SKQVGVSFKNLSDTA
+480 SKQMGVSFKNLSDTA
-495 TNLSTTALKGTGNS
+495 ANLSTTALKGTGNS
-509 NGVISGTA
+509 QGVISGTA
-517 SLEKYM
+517 NLEKYM

-544 ESMELKELTQEG
+544 QSMELKELTDEG
-556 YGSEAAAAEATNP
+556 YGSEAAAAEATSP
-569 TLLASLAAQKGVL
+569 TLLASLAASKGVL

-587 NLLRVAQNAGN
+587 NLLHIAQSAGN

-618 LEMSKT
+618 LEVSKS

>member
-1 MPNSSGH
+1 MPNSSGR

-19 DDLEQSS
+19 DDLEQTS

-45 TEHLDHLIHE
+45 TAHLDHLIHE

-68 EAQQAARKT
+68 EAQQAARKN
-77 LTHTDTAVLPTAT
+77 LTHSNNTVLSTASPA
-90 LPTATRTANG
+90 ASRTPNN
-100 LKTNSTNPD
+100 LKTSTHASNENIPSSKRS
-109 NTGKGPNKT
+109 TG
-118 APNETTSLLTSINS
+118 NETTSLLNSINT

-138 HQGKTHGKSISN
+138 HQGKTHAHNMSN
-150 LENWLNEHGLHGMSN
+150 LETWLNEHGLTGMST
-165 IHALLKKHS
+165 IHSLLKKHS
-174 ERFQHLQSFLPH
+174 EHFQHLQQFLPH
-186 RQKNKVESDDA
+186 RKKKTNDDTDTTDTIILPKQTPKN
-197 SAATTM
+197 TI
-203 VMKPVGKTDDK
+203 KTAEQAQDK
-214 TVKTNEPTQTAQHTP
+214 TTTPHTIKREEKTAT
-229 TAIKKEHQQAATE
+229 KEQSE
-242 QKDSTRAT
+242 ETRAT
-250 QLKEFHSMEQDLAN
+250 QLKEFHTMENELAD
-264 DLKIRKS
+264 DLKIRKN
-271 SMKEARKTYGRHSAE
+271 SMRDARKTYGRHSSE

-293 YQTARNHHLKQAEAR
+293 YQTARNHHFKTVEAR
-308 AKELNTTSHLHE
+308 AQELHTTSTLKQLTHSHSLHNI
-320 LTQTHPLA
+320 H
-328 GFKFDD
+328 FDD
-334 DSILGK
+334 DSLLGK

-356 SMILGGITDGI
+356 SMILGGISDGI
-367 RLHREYSN
+367 RLHREYTN

-385 DDIMIQGG
+385 DDLMIQGG

-407 YNGKNLDT
+407 YNGKNLDA
-415 WRTEARSLNMQYGS
+415 WRTEARDLNMQYG
-429 TGWDTWMSS
+429 TTEWDTWMSS
-438 MKQLSNMGLSNDTNL
+438 MKQLSNMGLSNDSNL
-453 KNYALEMSTMG
+453 KNYAMEMSTMG

-474 NQLTTI
+474 TQLSTI
-480 SKQVGVSFKNLSDTA
+480 SKQMGVSFKNLSDTA
-495 TNLSTTALKGTGNS
+495 ANLSTTALKGTGNS
-509 NGVISGTA
+509 QGVISGTA
-517 SLEKYM
+517 NLEKYM

-544 ESMELKELTQEG
+544 QSMELKELTEEG
-556 YGSEAAAAEATNP
+556 YGSEAAAAEATSP
-569 TLLASLAAQKGVL
+569 TLLASLAASKGVL

-587 NLLRVAQNAGN
+587 NLLHIAQSAGN

-618 LEMSKT
+618 LEVSKS

>member
-1 MPNSSGH
+1 MPNSSGR

-19 DDLEQSS
+19 DDLEQTS

-45 TEHLDHLIHE
+45 TAHLDHLIHE
-55 TQSERIQKATQTL
+55 TQSERIQKATQT
-68 EAQQAARKT
+68 QQAARKN
-77 LTHTDTAVLPTAT
+77 LTHSNNTVLSTASPAASKT
-90 LPTATRTANG
+90 PNN
-100 LKTNSTNPD
+100 LKTSTHASNENIPSSKRS
-109 NTGKGPNKT
+109 TG
-118 APNETTSLLTSINS
+118 NETTSLLNSINT

-138 HQGKTHGKSISN
+138 HQGKTHAHNMSN
-150 LENWLNEHGLHGMSN
+150 LETWLNEHGLTGMST
-165 IHALLKKHS
+165 IHSLLKKHS
-174 ERFQHLQSFLPH
+174 EHFQHLQQFLPH
-186 RQKNKVESDDA
+186 RKKKTNDDTDTTDTIILPKQTPKN
-197 SAATTM
+197 TI
-203 VMKPVGKTDDK
+203 KTAEQAQDK
-214 TVKTNEPTQTAQHTP
+214 TTTPHTIKREEKTAT
-229 TAIKKEHQQAATE
+229 KEQSE
-242 QKDSTRAT
+242 ETRAT
-250 QLKEFHSMEQDLAN
+250 QLKEFHTMENELAD
-264 DLKIRKS
+264 DLKIRKN
-271 SMKEARKTYGRHSAE
+271 SMREARKTYGRHSSE

-293 YQTARNHHLKQAEAR
+293 YQTARNHHFKTVEAR
-308 AKELNTTSHLHE
+308 AQELHTTSTLKQLTHSHSLHNI
-320 LTQTHPLA
+320 H
-328 GFKFDD
+328 FDD
-334 DSILGK
+334 DSLLGK

-356 SMILGGITDGI
+356 SMILGGISDGI
-367 RLHREYSN
+367 RLHREYTN

-385 DDIMIQGG
+385 DDLMIQGG

-407 YNGKNLDT
+407 YNGKNLDA
-415 WRTEARSLNMQYGS
+415 WRTEARDLNMQYG
-429 TGWDTWMSS
+429 TTEWDTWMSS
-438 MKQLSNMGLSNDTNL
+438 MKQLSNMGLASDSNL
-453 KNYALEMSTMG
+453 KNYAMEMSTMG

-474 NQLTTI
+474 TQLSTI
-480 SKQVGVSFKNLSDTA
+480 SKQMGVSFKNLSDTA
-495 TNLSTTALKGTGNS
+495 ANLSTTALKGTGNS
-509 NGVISGTA
+509 QGVISGTA
-517 SLEKYM
+517 NLEKYM

-544 ESMELKELTQEG
+544 QSMELKELTDEG
-556 YGSEAAAAEATNP
+556 YGSEAAAAEATSP
-569 TLLASLAAQKGVL
+569 TLLASLAASKGVL

-587 NLLRVAQNAGN
+587 NLLHIAQSAGN

-618 LEMSKT
+618 LEVSKS

>member
-1 MPNSSGH
+1 MPNSSGR

-19 DDLEQSS
+19 DDLEQTS

-45 TEHLDHLIHE
+45 TAHLDHLIHE

-68 EAQQAARKT
+68 EAQQAARKN
-77 LTHTDTAVLPTAT
+77 LTHGTNTVLSTASPTASK
-90 LPTATRTANG
+90 TAIN
-100 LKTNSTNPD
+100 KTNVNASN
-109 NTGKGPNKT
+109 GGT
-118 APNETTSLLTSINS
+118 APSKHSTANETTSLLTSINT

-138 HQGKTHGKSISN
+138 HQGKTHAHSMSN
-150 LENWLNEHGLHGMSN
+150 LETWLNEHGLTGMST
-165 IHALLKKHS
+165 IHSLLKKHS
-174 ERFQHLQSFLPH
+174 ETFQRLQSFLPH
-186 RQKNKVESDDA
+186 RKKKTENTDA
-197 SAATTM
+197 SAATTT
-203 VMKPVGKTDDK
+203 VMKPVKTADK
-214 TVKTNEPTQTAQHTP
+214 TVKTAEPTEKTARQPSTL
-229 TAIKKEHQQAATE
+229 KRE
-242 QKDSTRAT
+242 QKATTKEQSEETRAQ
-250 QLKEFHSMEQDLAN
+250 QLKEFHTMENDLAN

-271 SMKEARKTYGRHSAE
+271 SMREARKTYGRHSAE

-293 YQTARNHHLKQAEAR
+293 YQTARNHHFKTVEAR
-308 AKELNTTSHLHE
+308 AQELHTTSTLKQLTHSHSLHNI
-320 LTQTHPLA
+320 H
-328 GFKFDD
+328 FDD

-356 SMILGGITDGI
+356 SMILGGISDGI
-367 RLHREYSN
+367 RLHREYTN

-385 DDIMIQGG
+385 DDLMIQGG

-407 YNGKNLDT
+407 YNGKNLDA
-415 WRTEARSLNMQYGS
+415 WRTEARDLNMQYG
-429 TGWDTWMSS
+429 TTEWDTWMSS
-438 MKQLSNMGLSNDTNL
+438 MKHLSNMGLASDSNL
-453 KNYALEMSTMG
+453 KNYAMEMSTMG

-474 NQLTTI
+474 NQLSTI
-480 SKQVGVSFKNLSDTA
+480 SKQMGVSFKNLSDTA
-495 TNLSTTALKGTGNS
+495 ASLSTTALKGTGNS
-509 NGVISGTA
+509 QGVISGTA
-517 SLEKYM
+517 NLEKYM

-544 ESMELKELTQEG
+544 QSMELKELTEKG
-556 YGSEAAAAEATNP
+556 YGSEAAAAEATSP
-569 TLLASLAAQKGVL
+569 TLLASLAASKGVL

-587 NLLRVAQNAGN
+587 NLLHIAQSAGN

-618 LEMSKT
+618 LDVSK
-624 SSQSMMNANTNVTVT
+624 SSSTKMMNANTNVTVT

-662 DTDAYYTVNNQ
+662 DTEAYYTVNNQ

>member
-45 TEHLDHLIHE
+45 TDHLNHLIHE

-77 LTHTDTAVLPTAT
+77 LTHADSPHSLTNT
-90 LPTATRTANG
+90 LTPNKTVNN
-100 LKTNSTNPD
+100 LKTN
-109 NTGKGPNKT
+109 PNASNSG
-118 APNETTSLLTSINS
+118 APSSKRGTVNETTSLLTSINT

-138 HQGKTHGKSISN
+138 HQGKTHAHNMSN
-150 LENWLNEHGLHGMSN
+150 LEAWLNEHGLTGMST
-165 IHALLKKHS
+165 IHSLLKKHS
-174 ERFQHLQSFLPH
+174 ERFQHLQQFIPHHKQKTNNTDTADTVVLPK
-186 RQKNKVESDDA
+186 QTSKN
-197 SAATTM
+197 
-203 VMKPVGKTDDK
+203 
-214 TVKTNEPTQTAQHTP
+214 TVKTAEQAKEQTTSPHT
-229 TAIKKEHQQAATE
+229 IKRE
-242 QKDSTRAT
+242 QKAASKEQSEETRAT
-250 QLKEFHSMEQDLAN
+250 QLKEFHTMENELAD

-271 SMKEARKTYGRHSAE
+271 SMREARKTYGRHSTE
-286 YQMLKND
+286 YQMLRND
-293 YQTARNHHLKQAEAR
+293 YQTARNHHLKTVEAR
-308 AKELNTTSHLHE
+308 AQELHTTSTLKQ
-320 LTQTHPLA
+320 LTHSHPLSNLMH
-328 GFKFDD
+328 FDD

-346 ADSNPEEILT
+346 ADSNPEEIIT
-356 SMILGGITDGI
+356 SMLLGGISDGI

-385 DDIMIQGG
+385 DDLMIQGG

-407 YNGKNLDT
+407 YNGKNLDA
-415 WRTEARSLNMQYGS
+415 WRTEARELNMQYGT

-453 KNYALEMSTMG
+453 KNYALEMSAMG

-474 NQLTTI
+474 TQLSTI

-495 TNLSTTALKGTGNS
+495 TSLSTTALKGAGNS
-509 NGVISGTA
+509 TGVISGTA
-517 SLEKYM
+517 NLEKYM

-534 MSKLFSNQMF
+534 MNKLFSNQMF
-544 ESMELKELTQEG
+544 QSMELKELTEEG
-556 YGSEAAAAEATNP
+556 YGSEAAAAEATSP
-569 TLLASLAAQKGVL
+569 TLLASLAASKGVL

-587 NLLRVAQNAGN
+587 NLLHIAQTAGN

-618 LEMSKT
+618 LDVSK
-624 SSQSMMNANTNVTVT
+624 SSSKSMMNANTNVTVT

>member
-1 MPNSSGH
+1 MPNSSGR

-19 DDLEQSS
+19 DDLEQTS

-45 TEHLDHLIHE
+45 TAHLDHLIHE

-68 EAQQAARKT
+68 EAQQAARKN
-77 LTHTDTAVLPTAT
+77 LTHSNNTVLSTASPAASKT
-90 LPTATRTANG
+90 PNN
-100 LKTNSTNPD
+100 LKTSTHASNENIPSSKRS
-109 NTGKGPNKT
+109 TG
-118 APNETTSLLTSINS
+118 NETTSLLNSINT

-138 HQGKTHGKSISN
+138 HQGKTHAHNMSN
-150 LENWLNEHGLHGMSN
+150 LETWLNEHGLTGMST
-165 IHALLKKHS
+165 IHSLLKKHS
-174 ERFQHLQSFLPH
+174 EHFQHLQQFLPH
-186 RQKNKVESDDA
+186 RKKKTNDDTDTTDTIILPKQTPKN
-197 SAATTM
+197 TI
-203 VMKPVGKTDDK
+203 KTAEQAQDK
-214 TVKTNEPTQTAQHTP
+214 TTTPHTIKREEKTAT
-229 TAIKKEHQQAATE
+229 KEQSE
-242 QKDSTRAT
+242 ETRAT
-250 QLKEFHSMEQDLAN
+250 QLKEFHTMENELAD
-264 DLKIRKS
+264 DLKIRKN
-271 SMKEARKTYGRHSAE
+271 SMRDARKTYGRHSSE

-293 YQTARNHHLKQAEAR
+293 YQTARNHHFKTVEAR
-308 AKELNTTSHLHE
+308 AQELHTTSTLKQLTHSHSLHNI
-320 LTQTHPLA
+320 H
-328 GFKFDD
+328 FDD
-334 DSILGK
+334 DSLLGK

-356 SMILGGITDGI
+356 SMILGGISDGI
-367 RLHREYSN
+367 RLHREYTN

-385 DDIMIQGG
+385 DDLMIQGG

-407 YNGKNLDT
+407 YNGKNLDA
-415 WRTEARSLNMQYGS
+415 WRTEARDLNMQYG
-429 TGWDTWMSS
+429 TTEWDTWMSS
-438 MKQLSNMGLSNDTNL
+438 MKQLSNMGLASDSNL
-453 KNYALEMSTMG
+453 KNYAMEMSTMG

-474 NQLTTI
+474 TQLSTI
-480 SKQVGVSFKNLSDTA
+480 SKQMGVSFKNLSDTA
-495 TNLSTTALKGTGNS
+495 ANLSTTALKGTGNS
-509 NGVISGTA
+509 QGVISGTA
-517 SLEKYM
+517 NLEKYM

-544 ESMELKELTQEG
+544 QSMELKELTDEG
-556 YGSEAAAAEATNP
+556 YGSEAAAAEATSP
-569 TLLASLAAQKGVL
+569 TLLASLAASKGVL

-587 NLLRVAQNAGN
+587 NLLHIAQSAGN

-618 LEMSKT
+618 LEVSKS

>member
-1 MPNSSGH
+1 MPNSSGR

-19 DDLEQSS
+19 DDLEQTS

-45 TEHLDHLIHE
+45 TAHLDHLIHE

-68 EAQQAARKT
+68 EAQQAARKN
-77 LTHTDTAVLPTAT
+77 LTHGTNTVLSTASPAASKTAI
-90 LPTATRTANG
+90 N
-100 LKTNSTNPD
+100 KTNVNASN
-109 NTGKGPNKT
+109 GGT
-118 APNETTSLLTSINS
+118 APSKHSTANETTSLLTSINT

-138 HQGKTHGKSISN
+138 HQGKTHAHSMSN
-150 LENWLNEHGLHGMSN
+150 LETWLNEHGLTGMST
-165 IHALLKKHS
+165 IHSLLKKHS
-174 ERFQHLQSFLPH
+174 ETFQRLQSFLPH
-186 RQKNKVESDDA
+186 RKKKTENTDA
-197 SAATTM
+197 SAATTT
-203 VMKPVGKTDDK
+203 VMKPVKTADK
-214 TVKTNEPTQTAQHTP
+214 TVKTAEPTEKTARQPSTL
-229 TAIKKEHQQAATE
+229 KRE
-242 QKDSTRAT
+242 QKATTKEQSEETRAQ
-250 QLKEFHSMEQDLAN
+250 QLKEFHTMENDLAN

-271 SMKEARKTYGRHSAE
+271 SMREARKTYGRHSAE

-293 YQTARNHHLKQAEAR
+293 YQTARNHHFKTVEAR
-308 AKELNTTSHLHE
+308 AQELHTTSTLKQLTHSHSLHNI
-320 LTQTHPLA
+320 H
-328 GFKFDD
+328 FDD

-356 SMILGGITDGI
+356 SMILGGISDGI
-367 RLHREYSN
+367 RLHREYTN

-385 DDIMIQGG
+385 DDLMIQGG

-407 YNGKNLDT
+407 YNGKNLDA
-415 WRTEARSLNMQYGS
+415 WRTEARDLNMQYG
-429 TGWDTWMSS
+429 TTEWDTWMSS
-438 MKQLSNMGLSNDTNL
+438 MKHLSNMGLASDSNL
-453 KNYALEMSTMG
+453 KNYAMEMSTMG

-474 NQLTTI
+474 NQLSTI
-480 SKQVGVSFKNLSDTA
+480 SKQMGVSFKNLSDTA
-495 TNLSTTALKGTGNS
+495 ASLSTTALKGTGNS
-509 NGVISGTA
+509 QGVISGTA
-517 SLEKYM
+517 NLEKYM

-544 ESMELKELTQEG
+544 QSMELKELTEKG
-556 YGSEAAAAEATNP
+556 YGSEAAAAEATSP
-569 TLLASLAAQKGVL
+569 TLLASLAASKGVL

-587 NLLRVAQNAGN
+587 NLLHIAQSAGN

-618 LEMSKT
+618 LDVSK
-624 SSQSMMNANTNVTVT
+624 SSSTKMMNANTNVTVT

-662 DTDAYYTVNNQ
+662 DTEAYYTVNNQ

>member
-1 MPNSSGH
+1 MPNSSGR

-19 DDLEQSS
+19 DDLEQTS

-45 TEHLDHLIHE
+45 TAHLDHLIHE

-68 EAQQAARKT
+68 EAQQAARKN
-77 LTHTDTAVLPTAT
+77 LTHSNSTSLSTVSPTT
-90 LPTATRTANG
+90 VKTTRN
-100 LKTNSTNPD
+100 LKTSPNASNSGTPSSKHS
-109 NTGKGPNKT
+109 TG
-118 APNETTSLLTSINS
+118 NETTSLLSSINT

-138 HQGKTHGKSISN
+138 HQGKTHAHNMSN
-150 LENWLNEHGLHGMSN
+150 LETWLNEHGLTGMST
-165 IHALLKKHS
+165 IHSLLKKHS
-174 ERFQHLQSFLPH
+174 EHFQHLQSFLPH
-186 RQKNKVESDDA
+186 RKK
-197 SAATTM
+197 
-203 VMKPVGKTDDK
+203 KTDNTADTVVLPK
-214 TVKTNEPTQTAQHTP
+214 QTPKNTVKTAEQTKDKTTTPHTIKREEKTATKEQTA
-229 TAIKKEHQQAATE
+229 E
-242 QKDSTRAT
+242 TRAT
-250 QLKEFHSMEQDLAN
+250 QLKEFHTMENELAD
-264 DLKIRKS
+264 DLKIRKN
-271 SMKEARKTYGRHSAE
+271 SMREARKTYGRHSTE

-293 YQTARNHHLKQAEAR
+293 YQTAYNHHLKTVEAR
-308 AKELNTTSHLHE
+308 AQELHTTSTLKQLTHSHSLHNI
-320 LTQTHPLA
+320 H
-328 GFKFDD
+328 FDD
-334 DSILGK
+334 DSLLGK

-356 SMILGGITDGI
+356 SMILGGISDGI
-367 RLHREYSN
+367 RLHREYTN

-385 DDIMIQGG
+385 DDLMIQGG

-407 YNGKNLDT
+407 YNGKNLDA
-415 WRTEARSLNMQYGS
+415 WRTEARDLNMQYG
-429 TGWDTWMSS
+429 TTEWDTWMSS
-438 MKQLSNMGLSNDTNL
+438 MKHLSNMGLANDTNL
-453 KNYALEMSTMG
+453 KNYAMEMSTMG

-474 NQLTTI
+474 NQLSTI
-480 SKQVGVSFKNLSDTA
+480 SKQMGVSFKNLSDTA
-495 TNLSTTALKGTGNS
+495 ANLSTTALKGTGNS
-509 NGVISGTA
+509 TGVIKGTA
-517 SLEKYM
+517 NLEKYM

-544 ESMELKELTQEG
+544 QSMELKELTEEG
-556 YGSEAAAAEATNP
+556 YGSEAAAAEATSP
-569 TLLASLAAQKGVL
+569 TLLASLAASKGVL

-587 NLLRVAQNAGN
+587 NLLHIAQSAGN

-618 LEMSKT
+618 LEVSK
-624 SSQSMMNANTNVTVT
+624 SSSTKMMNANTNVTVT

>member
-1 MPNSSGH
+1 MPNSSGR

-19 DDLEQSS
+19 DDLESTS

-45 TEHLDHLIHE
+45 TAHLDHLIHE

-68 EAQQAARKT
+68 EAQQAARKN
-77 LTHTDTAVLPTAT
+77 LTHSNNTVLSTASPTASK
-90 LPTATRTANG
+90 TAIN
-100 LKTNSTNPD
+100 KTNVNASNG
-109 NTGKGPNKT
+109 NT
-118 APNETTSLLTSINS
+118 APSKRGTTNETTSLLTSINT

-138 HQGKTHGKSISN
+138 HQGKTHAHNMSN
-150 LENWLNEHGLHGMSN
+150 LETWLNEHGLTGMST
-165 IHALLKKHS
+165 IHSLLKKHS
-174 ERFQHLQSFLPH
+174 EHFQHLQSFLPH
-186 RQKNKVESDDA
+186 RKK
-197 SAATTM
+197 
-203 VMKPVGKTDDK
+203 KTDNTDTTDTVVLPKQTPKNTIKTAEQAQDK
-214 TVKTNEPTQTAQHTP
+214 TTTPHTIKREEKTAT
-229 TAIKKEHQQAATE
+229 KEQSE
-242 QKDSTRAT
+242 ETRAT
-250 QLKEFHSMEQDLAN
+250 QLKEFHSMENELAD
-264 DLKIRKS
+264 DLKIRKN
-271 SMKEARKTYGRHSAE
+271 SMREARKTYGRHSTE

-293 YQTARNHHLKQAEAR
+293 YQTARNHHLKTAEAR
-308 AKELNTTSHLHE
+308 AQELHTTSTLKQLTHSHSLHNI
-320 LTQTHPLA
+320 H
-328 GFKFDD
+328 FDD

-356 SMILGGITDGI
+356 SMVLGGISDGI
-367 RLHREYSN
+367 RLHREYTN

-385 DDIMIQGG
+385 DDLMIQGG

-407 YNGKNLDT
+407 YNGKNLDA
-415 WRTEARSLNMQYGS
+415 WRTEARELNMQYGS

-438 MKQLSNMGLSNDTNL
+438 MKHLSNMGLANDTNL
-453 KNYALEMSTMG
+453 KNYAMEMSTMG

-474 NQLTTI
+474 TQLSTI
-480 SKQVGVSFKNLSDTA
+480 SKQMGVSFKNLSDTA
-495 TNLSTTALKGTGNS
+495 ANLSTTALKGTGNS
-509 NGVISGTA
+509 TGVVSGTA
-517 SLEKYM
+517 NLEKYM

-544 ESMELKELTQEG
+544 QSMELKELTEKG
-556 YGSEAAAAEATNP
+556 YGSEAAAAEATSP
-569 TLLASLAAQKGVL
+569 TLLASLAASKGVL

-587 NLLRVAQNAGN
+587 NLLHIAQSAGN

-618 LEMSKT
+618 LDMSK
-624 SSQSMMNANTNVTVT
+624 SSSTKMMNANTNVTVT

>member
-1 MPNSSGH
+1 MPNSSGR

-19 DDLEQSS
+19 DDLESTS

-45 TEHLDHLIHE
+45 TDHLNHLIHE

-77 LTHTDTAVLPTAT
+77 LNHTNTTVPFNNTTVAPKTAI
-90 LPTATRTANG
+90 N
-100 LKTNSTNPD
+100 KTNPD
-109 NTGKGPNKT
+109 TPLDGTRPRNSKT
-118 APNETTSLLTSINS
+118 DDTTNLLTSINT

-138 HQGKTHGKSISN
+138 HQGKTHAHNMSN
-150 LENWLNEHGLHGMSN
+150 LENWLNEHGLTGMSTV
-165 IHALLKKHS
+165 HAMLKKHS
-174 ERFQHLQSFLPH
+174 ERFQHLQQFIPH
-186 RQKNKVESDDA
+186 HRKKTNNDDA
-197 SAATTM
+197 ITQTITIS
-203 VMKPVGKTDDK
+203 KPQSTD
-214 TVKTNEPTQTAQHTP
+214 TVKTAEPTTATTTSNTIQREKK
-229 TAIKKEHQQAATE
+229 TAVKEQSE
-242 QKDSTRAT
+242 DTRAL
-250 QLKEFHSMEQDLAN
+250 QLKEFHSMENDLAD
-264 DLKIRKS
+264 DLKIRKN
-271 SMKEARKTYGRHSAE
+271 SMREARKTYGRNSAE

-293 YQTARNHHLKQAEAR
+293 YETARKHHFKTAETR
-308 AKELNTTSHLHE
+308 AKELNTNSTLRN
-320 LTQTHPLA
+320 LTHSHPLA
-328 GFKFDD
+328 NLQFDN
-334 DSILGK
+334 DSLLGK

-346 ADSNPEEILT
+346 ADANPEEIIG
-356 SMILGGITDGI
+356 SMILGGVSDGI
-367 RLHREYSN
+367 RLHREYTN

-385 DDIMIQGG
+385 DDLMIQGG

-407 YNGKNLDT
+407 YSGKNLDE
-415 WRTEARSLNMQYGS
+415 WRNEARALNMQYG
-429 TGWDTWMSS
+429 TTEWDTWMSS
-438 MKQLSNMGLSNDTNL
+438 MKQLSNMGLASDSNL
-453 KNYALEMSTMG
+453 KNYAMEMSNMG
-464 KSASQVSQTF
+464 DSASQVSKTF

-480 SKQVGVSFKNLSDTA
+480 SKQMGVSFKNLSDTA
-495 TNLSTTALKGTGNS
+495 ASLSTTALKGTGNS
-509 NGVISGTA
+509 TGVISGTA

-523 NSIGMKTDAST
+523 NSIGMKTDSST

-544 ESMELKELTQEG
+544 QSMELKELTDEG
-556 YGSEAAAAEATNP
+556 YGSEAAAAEATSP
-569 TLLASLAAQKGVL
+569 TLLASLAASKGVL

-587 NLLRVAQNAGN
+587 NLLRVAQTAGN
-598 NTSAGV
+598 NTSAGI

-618 LEMSKT
+618 LEVSK
-624 SSQSMMNANTNVTVT
+624 SSSKGMMNANTNVTVT

>member
-1 MPNSSGH
+1 MPNSSGR

-19 DDLEQSS
+19 DDLEQTS

-45 TEHLDHLIHE
+45 TAHLDHLIHE

-68 EAQQAARKT
+68 EAQQAARKN
-77 LTHTDTAVLPTAT
+77 LTHGTNTVLSTASPAASKTAI
-90 LPTATRTANG
+90 N
-100 LKTNSTNPD
+100 KTNVNASN
-109 NTGKGPNKT
+109 GGT
-118 APNETTSLLTSINS
+118 APSKHSTANETTSLLTSINT

-138 HQGKTHGKSISN
+138 HQGKTHAHSMSN
-150 LENWLNEHGLHGMSN
+150 LEPWLNEHGLTGMST
-165 IHALLKKHS
+165 IHSLLKKHS
-174 ERFQHLQSFLPH
+174 ETFQRLQSFLPH
-186 RQKNKVESDDA
+186 RKKKTENTDA
-197 SAATTM
+197 SAATTT
-203 VMKPVGKTDDK
+203 VMKPVKTADK
-214 TVKTNEPTQTAQHTP
+214 TVKTAEPTEKTARQPSTL
-229 TAIKKEHQQAATE
+229 KRE
-242 QKDSTRAT
+242 QKATTKEQSEETRAQ
-250 QLKEFHSMEQDLAN
+250 QLKEFHTMENDLAN
-264 DLKIRKS
+264 DLKIRKN
-271 SMKEARKTYGRHSAE
+271 SMREARKTYGRHSAE

-293 YQTARNHHLKQAEAR
+293 YQTARNHHFKTAEAR
-308 AKELNTTSHLHE
+308 AQELHTTSTLKQLTHSHSLHNI
-320 LTQTHPLA
+320 H
-328 GFKFDD
+328 FDD

-356 SMILGGITDGI
+356 SMILGGISDGI
-367 RLHREYSN
+367 RLHREYTN

-385 DDIMIQGG
+385 DDLMIQGG

-407 YNGKNLDT
+407 YNGKNLDA
-415 WRTEARSLNMQYGS
+415 WRTEARDLNMQYG
-429 TGWDTWMSS
+429 TTEWDTWMSS
-438 MKQLSNMGLSNDTNL
+438 MKHLSNMGLASDSNL
-453 KNYALEMSTMG
+453 KNYAMEMSTMG

-474 NQLTTI
+474 NQLSTI
-480 SKQVGVSFKNLSDTA
+480 SKQMGVSFKNLSDTA
-495 TNLSTTALKGTGNS
+495 ASLSTTALKGTGNS
-509 NGVISGTA
+509 QGVIKGTA
-517 SLEKYM
+517 NLEKYM

-544 ESMELKELTQEG
+544 QSMELKELTEKG
-556 YGSEAAAAEATNP
+556 YGSEAAAAEATSP
-569 TLLASLAAQKGVL
+569 TLLASLAASKGVL

-587 NLLRVAQNAGN
+587 NLLHIAQSAGN

-618 LEMSKT
+618 LEVSK
-624 SSQSMMNANTNVTVT
+624 SSSTKMMNANTNVTVT

-662 DTDAYYTVNNQ
+662 DTEAYYTVNNQ

>member
-1 MPNSSGH
+1 MPNSSGR

-19 DDLEQSS
+19 DDLEQTS

-45 TEHLDHLIHE
+45 TAHLDHLIHE

-68 EAQQAARKT
+68 EAQQAARKN
-77 LTHTDTAVLPTAT
+77 LTHSNNTVLSTASPAASKT
-90 LPTATRTANG
+90 PNN
-100 LKTNSTNPD
+100 LKTSTHASNENIPSSKRS
-109 NTGKGPNKT
+109 TG
-118 APNETTSLLTSINS
+118 NETTSLLNSINT

-138 HQGKTHGKSISN
+138 HQGKTHAHNMSN
-150 LENWLNEHGLHGMSN
+150 LETWLNEHGLTGMST
-165 IHALLKKHS
+165 IHSLLKKHS
-174 ERFQHLQSFLPH
+174 EHFQHLQQFLPH
-186 RQKNKVESDDA
+186 RKK
-197 SAATTM
+197 
-203 VMKPVGKTDDK
+203 KTDDTDATDTIILPK
-214 TVKTNEPTQTAQHTP
+214 QTSKNMPQTAETTGEKTTTPHTIKREEK
-229 TAIKKEHQQAATE
+229 TATKEQSE
-242 QKDSTRAT
+242 ETRAT
-250 QLKEFHSMEQDLAN
+250 QLKEFHTMENELAN
-264 DLKIRKS
+264 DLKIRKN
-271 SMKEARKTYGRHSAE
+271 SMRDARKTYGRHSTE

-293 YQTARNHHLKQAEAR
+293 YQTARNHHFKTVEAR
-308 AKELNTTSHLHE
+308 AQELHTTSTLKQLTHSHSLHNI
-320 LTQTHPLA
+320 H
-328 GFKFDD
+328 FDD

-356 SMILGGITDGI
+356 SMILGGISDGI
-367 RLHREYSN
+367 RLHREYTN

-385 DDIMIQGG
+385 DDLMIQGG

-407 YNGKNLDT
+407 YNGKTLDT
-415 WRTEARSLNMQYGS
+415 WRTEARDLNMQYG
-429 TGWDTWMSS
+429 TTEWDTWMSS
-438 MKQLSNMGLSNDTNL
+438 MKHLSNMGLANDTNL
-453 KNYALEMSTMG
+453 KNYAMEMSTMG

-474 NQLTTI
+474 NQLSTI
-480 SKQVGVSFKNLSDTA
+480 SKQMGVSFKNLSDTA
-495 TNLSTTALKGTGNS
+495 ASLSTTALKGTGNS
-509 NGVISGTA
+509 TGVISGA
-517 SLEKYM
+517 ANLEKYM

-544 ESMELKELTQEG
+544 QSMELKELTDEG
-556 YGSEAAAAEATNP
+556 YGSEAAAAEATSP
-569 TLLASLAAQKGVL
+569 TLLASLAASKGVL

-587 NLLRVAQNAGN
+587 NLLHIAQSAGN

-618 LEMSKT
+618 LDVSK
-624 SSQSMMNANTNVTVT
+624 SSSTKMMNANTNVTVT

-662 DTDAYYTVNNQ
+662 DTEAYYTVNNQ

>member
-1 MPNSSGH
+1 MPNSSGR

-19 DDLEQSS
+19 DDLESTS

-45 TEHLDHLIHE
+45 TDHLNHLIHE

-68 EAQQAARKT
+68 EAQQAARKN
-77 LTHTDTAVLPTAT
+77 LTH
-90 LPTATRTANG
+90 G
-100 LKTNSTNPD
+100 NSTPPII
-109 NTGKGPNKT
+109 NTTVPSKT
-118 APNETTSLLTSINS
+118 AINKNSPLSPDAGSPSSKRGTTNETTSLLTSINT

-138 HQGKTHGKSISN
+138 HQGKTHAHNMSN
-150 LENWLNEHGLHGMSN
+150 LETWLNEHGLTGMST
-165 IHALLKKHS
+165 IHSLLKKHS
-174 ERFQHLQSFLPH
+174 EHFQHLQQLIPH
-186 RQKNKVESDDA
+186 RTKKTNDDA
-197 SAATTM
+197 DTTDT
-203 VMKPVGKTDDK
+203 VVLPKQTTKN
-214 TVKTNEPTQTAQHTP
+214 TVKTAETTTEKTTTPHTIKREEKATA
-229 TAIKKEHQQAATE
+229 KEQSE
-242 QKDSTRAT
+242 ETRAQ
-250 QLKEFHSMEQDLAN
+250 QLKEFHSMENKLAD
-264 DLKIRKS
+264 DLKIRKN
-271 SMKEARKTYGRHSAE
+271 SMREARKTYGRHSTE

-293 YQTARNHHLKQAEAR
+293 YQTARNHHLKTVEAR
-308 AKELNTTSHLHE
+308 AQELHTTSTLKQLTHNHSLHNI
-320 LTQTHPLA
+320 H
-328 GFKFDD
+328 FDD
-334 DSILGK
+334 DSLLGK

-346 ADSNPEEILT
+346 ADSNPEEIIT
-356 SMILGGITDGI
+356 SMILGGISDGI
-367 RLHREYSN
+367 RLHREYTN

-385 DDIMIQGG
+385 DDLMIQGG

-415 WRTEARSLNMQYGS
+415 WRSEARELNMQYGT

-438 MKQLSNMGLSNDTNL
+438 MKHLSNMGLSNDTNL
-453 KNYALEMSTMG
+453 KNYAMEMSTMG

-474 NQLTTI
+474 TQLSTI
-480 SKQVGVSFKNLSDTA
+480 SKQMGVSFKNLSDTA
-495 TNLSTTALKGTGNS
+495 ASLSTTALKGTGNS
-509 NGVISGTA
+509 TGVISGTA
-517 SLEKYM
+517 NLEKYM

-544 ESMELKELTQEG
+544 ESMELKELTEKG

-569 TLLASLAAQKGVL
+569 TLLASLAASKGVL

-587 NLLRVAQNAGN
+587 NLLHIAQTAGN

-618 LEMSKT
+618 LDVSK
-624 SSQSMMNANTNVTVT
+624 SSSTKMMNANTNVTVT

>member
-1 MPNSSGH
+1 MPNSSGR

-19 DDLEQSS
+19 DDLEQTS

-45 TEHLDHLIHE
+45 TDHLNHLIHE

-68 EAQQAARKT
+68 EAQQAARKN
-77 LTHTDTAVLPTAT
+77 LTHS
-90 LPTATRTANG
+90 
-100 LKTNSTNPD
+100 NSTPPIA
-109 NTGKGPNKT
+109 NTTVPSKT
-118 APNETTSLLTSINS
+118 AINKNSPLSPDAGTPSSKRTTANETTSLLTSINT
-132 NTKNLV
+132 NTRNLV
-138 HQGKTHGKSISN
+138 HQGKTHAHTMGN
-150 LENWLNEHGLHGMSN
+150 LETWLNEHGLTGMST
-165 IHALLKKHS
+165 IHSLLKKHS
-174 ERFQHLQSFLPH
+174 EHFQHLQSFLPH
-186 RQKNKVESDDA
+186 RKKKTNDDTDTTDTVILPKQTPKN
-197 SAATTM
+197 
-203 VMKPVGKTDDK
+203 
-214 TVKTNEPTQTAQHTP
+214 TVKTAEQATDKTTTPHT
-229 TAIKKEHQQAATE
+229 IKRE
-242 QKDSTRAT
+242 QKTATKEQSEETRAQ
-250 QLKEFHSMEQDLAN
+250 QLKEFHSMENELAD
-264 DLKIRKS
+264 DLKIRKN
-271 SMKEARKTYGRHSAE
+271 SMREARKTYGRHSTE

-293 YQTARNHHLKQAEAR
+293 YQTARNHHLKTVEAR
-308 AKELNTTSHLHE
+308 AQELHTTSTLKQLTHNHSLHNI
-320 LTQTHPLA
+320 H
-328 GFKFDD
+328 FDD

-367 RLHREYSN
+367 RLHREYTN

-385 DDIMIQGG
+385 DDLMIQGG

-407 YNGKNLDT
+407 YNGKNLDA
-415 WRTEARSLNMQYGS
+415 WRTEARELNMQYGT

-438 MKQLSNMGLSNDTNL
+438 MKQLSNMGLANDSNL
-453 KNYALEMSTMG
+453 KNYAMEMSTMG

-474 NQLTTI
+474 TQLSTI
-480 SKQVGVSFKNLSDTA
+480 SKQMGVSFKNLSDTA
-495 TNLSTTALKGTGNS
+495 ASLSTTALKGTGNS
-509 NGVISGTA
+509 TGVIKGTA
-517 SLEKYM
+517 NLEKYM

-544 ESMELKELTQEG
+544 QSMELKELTEEG
-556 YGSEAAAAEATNP
+556 YGSEAAAAEATSP
-569 TLLASLAAQKGVL
+569 TLLASLAASKGVL

-587 NLLRVAQNAGN
+587 NLLHIAQSAGN

-618 LEMSKT
+618 LDVSK
-624 SSQSMMNANTNVTVT
+624 SSSTKMMNANTNVTVT

>member
-19 DDLEQSS
+19 DDLESTS

-45 TEHLDHLIHE
+45 TDHLNHLIHE

-77 LTHTDTAVLPTAT
+77 LNHTNTTVPLNNTTVAPKTAI
-90 LPTATRTANG
+90 N
-100 LKTNSTNPD
+100 KTNPD
-109 NTGKGPNKT
+109 TPLDGTRPRNSKT
-118 APNETTSLLTSINS
+118 DDTTNLLTSINT

-138 HQGKTHGKSISN
+138 HQGKTHAHNMSN
-150 LENWLNEHGLHGMSN
+150 LENWLNEHGLTGMN
-165 IHALLKKHS
+165 TVHAMLKKHS
-174 ERFQHLQSFLPH
+174 ERFQHLQQFIPH
-186 RQKNKVESDDA
+186 HRKKTNNDDA
-197 SAATTM
+197 ITQTLPIS
-203 VMKPVGKTDDK
+203 KPQSTD
-214 TVKTNEPTQTAQHTP
+214 TVKTVEPTTATTTSNTIQREKK
-229 TAIKKEHQQAATE
+229 TAVKEQSE
-242 QKDSTRAT
+242 DTRAL
-250 QLKEFHSMEQDLAN
+250 QLKEFHSMENDLAN
-264 DLKIRKS
+264 DLKIRKN
-271 SMKEARKTYGRHSAE
+271 SMREARKTYGRNSAE

-293 YQTARNHHLKQAEAR
+293 YETARKHHFKTAETR
-308 AKELNTTSHLHE
+308 AKELNTNSTLRN
-320 LTQTHPLA
+320 LTHSHPLA
-328 GFKFDD
+328 SLQFDD
-334 DSILGK
+334 DSLLGK

-346 ADSNPEEILT
+346 ADANPEEIIS
-356 SMILGGITDGI
+356 SMILGGVSDGI
-367 RLHREYSN
+367 RLHREYTN

-385 DDIMIQGG
+385 DDLMIQGG

-407 YNGKNLDT
+407 YSGKNLDE
-415 WRTEARSLNMQYGS
+415 WRNEARAMNMQYG
-429 TGWDTWMSS
+429 TTEWDTWMSS
-438 MKQLSNMGLSNDTNL
+438 MKQLSNMGLASDSNL
-453 KNYALEMSTMG
+453 KNYAMEMSNMG
-464 KSASQVSQTF
+464 DSASQVSKTF

-480 SKQVGVSFKNLSDTA
+480 SKQMGVSFKNLSDTA
-495 TNLSTTALKGTGNS
+495 ASLSTTALKGTGNS
-509 NGVISGTA
+509 TGVISGTA

-523 NSIGMKTDAST
+523 NSIGMKTDSST

-544 ESMELKELTQEG
+544 QSMELKELTDEG
-556 YGSEAAAAEATNP
+556 YGSEAAAAEATSP
-569 TLLASLAAQKGVL
+569 TLLASLAASKGVL

-587 NLLRVAQNAGN
+587 NLLRVAQTAGN
-598 NTSAGV
+598 NTNAGI

-618 LEMSKT
+618 LEVSK
-624 SSQSMMNANTNVTVT
+624 SSSKGMMNANTNVTVT

>member
-1 MPNSSGH
+1 MPNSSGR

-19 DDLEQSS
+19 DDLEQTS

-45 TEHLDHLIHE
+45 TAHLDHLIHE

-68 EAQQAARKT
+68 EAQQAARKN
-77 LTHTDTAVLPTAT
+77 LTHGTNTVLSTASPAASKTAI
-90 LPTATRTANG
+90 N
-100 LKTNSTNPD
+100 KTNVNASN
-109 NTGKGPNKT
+109 GGT
-118 APNETTSLLTSINS
+118 APSKHSTANETTSLLTSINT

-138 HQGKTHGKSISN
+138 HQGKTHAHSMSN
-150 LENWLNEHGLHGMSN
+150 LETWLNEHGLTGMST
-165 IHALLKKHS
+165 IHSLLKKHS
-174 ERFQHLQSFLPH
+174 ETFQHLQSFLPH
-186 RQKNKVESDDA
+186 RKKKTENTDA
-197 SAATTM
+197 SAATTT
-203 VMKPVGKTDDK
+203 VMKPVKTADK
-214 TVKTNEPTQTAQHTP
+214 TVKTAEPTEKTARQPSTL
-229 TAIKKEHQQAATE
+229 KRE
-242 QKDSTRAT
+242 QKTTTKEQSEETRAT
-250 QLKEFHSMEQDLAN
+250 QLKEFHTMENDLAN
-264 DLKIRKS
+264 DLKIRKN
-271 SMKEARKTYGRHSAE
+271 SMREARKTYGRHSTE

-293 YQTARNHHLKQAEAR
+293 YQTARNHHFKTVEAR
-308 AKELNTTSHLHE
+308 AQELHTTSTLKQLTHSHSLHNI
-320 LTQTHPLA
+320 H
-328 GFKFDD
+328 FDD

-356 SMILGGITDGI
+356 SMILGGISDGI
-367 RLHREYSN
+367 RLHREYTN

-385 DDIMIQGG
+385 DDLMIQGG

-407 YNGKNLDT
+407 YNGKNLDA
-415 WRTEARSLNMQYGS
+415 WRTEARDLNMQYG
-429 TGWDTWMSS
+429 TTEWDTWMSS
-438 MKQLSNMGLSNDTNL
+438 MKHLSNMGLASDSNL
-453 KNYALEMSTMG
+453 KNYAMEMSTMG

-474 NQLTTI
+474 TQLSTI
-480 SKQVGVSFKNLSDTA
+480 SKQMGVSFKNLSDTA
-495 TNLSTTALKGTGNS
+495 ASLSTTALKGTGNS
-509 NGVISGTA
+509 TGVISGTA
-517 SLEKYM
+517 NLEKYM

-544 ESMELKELTQEG
+544 QSMELKELTDEG
-556 YGSEAAAAEATNP
+556 YGSEAAAAEATSP
-569 TLLASLAAQKGVL
+569 TLLASLAASKGVL

-587 NLLRVAQNAGN
+587 NLLHIAQSAGN

-618 LEMSKT
+618 LEVSK
-624 SSQSMMNANTNVTVT
+624 SSSTKMMNANTNVTVT

-662 DTDAYYTVNNQ
+662 DTEAYYTVNNQ

>member
-1 MPNSSGH
+1 MPNSSGR

-19 DDLEQSS
+19 DDLEQTS

-45 TEHLDHLIHE
+45 TDHLNHLIHE

-68 EAQQAARKT
+68 EAQQAARKN
-77 LTHTDTAVLPTAT
+77 LTHGTNTVLSTASPTASK
-90 LPTATRTANG
+90 TAIN
-100 LKTNSTNPD
+100 KTNPNANNG
-109 NTGKGPNKT
+109 NTASSKHGT
-118 APNETTSLLTSINS
+118 QNETTSLLTSINT

-138 HQGKTHGKSISN
+138 HQGKTHAHSMSN
-150 LENWLNEHGLHGMSN
+150 LETWLNEHGLTGMST
-165 IHALLKKHS
+165 IHSLLKKHS
-174 ERFQHLQSFLPH
+174 EHFQHLQSFLPH
-186 RQKNKVESDDA
+186 RKKKTENTDA
-197 SAATTM
+197 SAATTT
-203 VMKPVGKTDDK
+203 VMKPVKTADK
-214 TVKTNEPTQTAQHTP
+214 TVKTAEPTEKTARQPST
-229 TAIKKEHQQAATE
+229 IKRE
-242 QKDSTRAT
+242 QKTTAKEQSEETRAQ
-250 QLKEFHSMEQDLAN
+250 QLKEFHTMENDLAN

-271 SMKEARKTYGRHSAE
+271 SMRDARKTYGRHSTE

-293 YQTARNHHLKQAEAR
+293 YQTARNHHFKTVEAR
-308 AKELNTTSHLHE
+308 AQELHTTSTLKQLTHSHSLHNI
-320 LTQTHPLA
+320 H
-328 GFKFDD
+328 FDD

-356 SMILGGITDGI
+356 SMILGGISDGI
-367 RLHREYSN
+367 RLHREYTN

-385 DDIMIQGG
+385 DDLMIQGG

-407 YNGKNLDT
+407 YNGKNLDA
-415 WRTEARSLNMQYGS
+415 WRTEARDLNMQYG
-429 TGWDTWMSS
+429 TTEWDTWMSS
-438 MKQLSNMGLSNDTNL
+438 MKHLSNMGLASDSNL
-453 KNYALEMSTMG
+453 KNYAMEMSTMG

-474 NQLTTI
+474 NQLSTI
-480 SKQVGVSFKNLSDTA
+480 SKQMGVSFKNLSDTA
-495 TNLSTTALKGTGNS
+495 ASLSTTALKGTGNS
-509 NGVISGTA
+509 TGVISGTA
-517 SLEKYM
+517 NLEKYM

-544 ESMELKELTQEG
+544 QSMELKELTDEG
-556 YGSEAAAAEATNP
+556 YGSEAAAAEATSP
-569 TLLASLAAQKGVL
+569 TLLASLAASKGVL

-587 NLLRVAQNAGN
+587 NLLHIAQSAGN

-618 LEMSKT
+618 LDVSK
-624 SSQSMMNANTNVTVT
+624 SSSTKMMNANTNVTVT

-662 DTDAYYTVNNQ
+662 DTEAYYTVNNQ

>member
-77 LTHTDTAVLPTAT
+77 LTHNTATLPTAT
-90 LPTATRTANG
+90 LPTVARTANG
-100 LKTNSTNPD
+100 VKTNNTNPND
-109 NTGKGPNKT
+109 TGKAPSKT

-132 NTKNLV
+132 NTKSLV
-138 HQGKTHGKSISN
+138 HQGKTHGKSMSN

-174 ERFQHLQSFLPH
+174 EHFQHLQSLLPH
-186 RQKNKVESDDA
+186 KKKVDSDDA
-197 SAATTM
+197 SAATTP
-203 VMKPVGKTDDK
+203 VMKPIGKTGDK
-214 TVKTNEPTQTAQHTP
+214 TVKTNESTTGKTATP
-229 TAIKKEHQQAATE
+229 HALKREEKQATTE
-242 QKDSTRAT
+242 QKDNTRTT
-250 QLKEFHSMEQDLAN
+250 QLKEFHNMEQNLAD
-264 DLKIRKS
+264 DLKIRKN

-293 YQTARNHHLKQAEAR
+293 YQTARNHHMKQAEAR
-308 AKELNTTSHLHE
+308 AQELNTSSHLHE

-346 ADSNPEEILT
+346 ADSTPTELIS

-385 DDIMIQGG
+385 DDILMQGT
-393 NLLADAE
+393 NMLSDVE
-400 QKIGLTT
+400 QKLGITT
-407 YNGKNLDT
+407 YGGKDLDT
-415 WRTEARSLNMQYGS
+415 WRNEARSLNMQYGS

-438 MKQLSNMGLSNDTNL
+438 MKQLSNMGLSNDSNL
-453 KNYALEMSTMG
+453 KNYALEMSNMG

-474 NQLTTI
+474 SQLTTI

-495 TNLSTTALKGTGNS
+495 TSLSTTALKGTGNS
-509 NGVISGTA
+509 SGVISGTA
-517 SLEKYM
+517 NLEKYM

-534 MSKLFSNQMF
+534 MSKLFSNKMF
-544 ESMELKELTQEG
+544 ESMELKELTEEG

-624 SSQSMMNANTNVTVT
+624 SSQSMMKANTNVTVT

>member
-19 DDLEQSS
+19 DDLESTS

-45 TEHLDHLIHE
+45 TDHLNHLIHE

-77 LTHTDTAVLPTAT
+77 LNHTNTTVPLNNTTVAPKTAI
-90 LPTATRTANG
+90 N
-100 LKTNSTNPD
+100 KTNPD
-109 NTGKGPNKT
+109 TPLDGTRPRNSKT
-118 APNETTSLLTSINS
+118 DDTTNLLTSINT

-138 HQGKTHGKSISN
+138 HQGKTHAHNMSN
-150 LENWLNEHGLHGMSN
+150 LENWLNEQGLTGMN
-165 IHALLKKHS
+165 TVHAMLKKHS
-174 ERFQHLQSFLPH
+174 ERFQHLQQFIPH
-186 RQKNKVESDDA
+186 HRKKTNNDDA
-197 SAATTM
+197 ITQTLPIS
-203 VMKPVGKTDDK
+203 KPQSTD
-214 TVKTNEPTQTAQHTP
+214 TVKTVEPTTATTTSNTIQREKK
-229 TAIKKEHQQAATE
+229 TAVKEQSE
-242 QKDSTRAT
+242 DTRAL
-250 QLKEFHSMEQDLAN
+250 QLKEFHSMENDLAN
-264 DLKIRKS
+264 DLKIRKN
-271 SMKEARKTYGRHSAE
+271 SMREARKTYGRNSAE

-293 YQTARNHHLKQAEAR
+293 YETARKHHFKTAETR
-308 AKELNTTSHLHE
+308 AKELNTNSTLRN
-320 LTQTHPLA
+320 LTHSHPLA
-328 GFKFDD
+328 NLQFDD
-334 DSILGK
+334 GSLLGK

-346 ADSNPEEILT
+346 ADANPEEIIS
-356 SMILGGITDGI
+356 SMILGGVSDGI
-367 RLHREYSN
+367 RLHREYTN

-385 DDIMIQGG
+385 DDLMIQGG

-407 YNGKNLDT
+407 YSGKNLDE
-415 WRTEARSLNMQYGS
+415 WRNEARAMNMQYG
-429 TGWDTWMSS
+429 TTEWDTWMSS
-438 MKQLSNMGLSNDTNL
+438 MKQLSNMGLASDSNL
-453 KNYALEMSTMG
+453 KNYAMEMSNMG
-464 KSASQVSQTF
+464 DSASQVSKTF

-480 SKQVGVSFKNLSDTA
+480 SKQMGVSFKNLSDTA
-495 TNLSTTALKGTGNS
+495 ASLSTTALKGTGNS
-509 NGVISGTA
+509 TGVISGTA

-523 NSIGMKTDAST
+523 NSIGMKTDSST

-544 ESMELKELTQEG
+544 QSMELKELTDEG
-556 YGSEAAAAEATNP
+556 YGSEAAAAEATSP
-569 TLLASLAAQKGVL
+569 TLLASLAASKGVL

-587 NLLRVAQNAGN
+587 NLLRVAQTAGN
-598 NTSAGV
+598 NANAGI

-618 LEMSKT
+618 LEVSK
-624 SSQSMMNANTNVTVT
+624 SSSKGMMNANTNVTVT

>member
-45 TEHLDHLIHE
+45 TDHLNHLIHE

-77 LTHTDTAVLPTAT
+77 LTHADSPQSLTHTLTPKTTAI
-90 LPTATRTANG
+90 N
-100 LKTNSTNPD
+100 KTNPNASNSGTPSSKHSTV
-109 NTGKGPNKT
+109 
-118 APNETTSLLTSINS
+118 NETTSLLTSINT

-138 HQGKTHGKSISN
+138 HQGKTHAHNMSN
-150 LENWLNEHGLHGMSN
+150 LETWLNEHGLTGMST
-165 IHALLKKHS
+165 IHTLLKKHS
-174 ERFQHLQSFLPH
+174 ERFQHLQQFIPHHKQKTNNTDTADTVVLPK
-186 RQKNKVESDDA
+186 QTSKN
-197 SAATTM
+197 
-203 VMKPVGKTDDK
+203 
-214 TVKTNEPTQTAQHTP
+214 TVKTAEQA
-229 TAIKKEHQQAATE
+229 KEHTTTPHTIKRE
-242 QKDSTRAT
+242 QKAASKEQSEETRAT
-250 QLKEFHSMEQDLAN
+250 QLKEFHSMENDLAD

-271 SMKEARKTYGRHSAE
+271 SMREARKTYGRHSTE
-286 YQMLKND
+286 YQMLRND
-293 YQTARNHHLKQAEAR
+293 YQTARNHHLKTAEAR
-308 AKELNTTSHLHE
+308 AQELHTNSTLKQLTHSHSLHNI
-320 LTQTHPLA
+320 H
-328 GFKFDD
+328 FDD

-346 ADSNPEEILT
+346 ADSNPEEIIT
-356 SMILGGITDGI
+356 SMLLGGISDGI

-385 DDIMIQGG
+385 DDLMIQGG

-407 YNGKNLDT
+407 YNGKNLDA
-415 WRTEARSLNMQYGS
+415 WRTEARELNMQYGT

-438 MKQLSNMGLSNDTNL
+438 MKQLSNMGLASDTNL
-453 KNYALEMSTMG
+453 KNYALEMSAMG

-474 NQLTTI
+474 TQLSTI

-495 TNLSTTALKGTGNS
+495 TSLSTTALKGTGNS
-509 NGVISGTA
+509 TGVISGTA
-517 SLEKYM
+517 NLEKYM

-544 ESMELKELTQEG
+544 QSMELKELTEEG
-556 YGSEAAAAEATNP
+556 YGSEAAAAEATSP
-569 TLLASLAAQKGVL
+569 TLLASLAASKGVL

-587 NLLRVAQNAGN
+587 NLLHIAQTAGN

-618 LEMSKT
+618 LDVSK
-624 SSQSMMNANTNVTVT
+624 SSSKSMMNANTNVTVT